1 MTDNNYLI
9 ALVGSVLILAG
20 IVELLRRRQLKEK
33 YAVLWLIVGLV
44 LVVFTAFPALLTRIS
59 SALGVAV
66 PTNLLFFVAI
76 LFLVGVVLHLSWE
89 ASRLENETRK
99 LAEDLAIM
107 RMDLNELK
115 REKEVS
121 EDGLPTD

>member
-9 ALVGSVLILAG
+9 ALVGSVLILAA

-33 YAVLWLIVGLV
+33 YAVLWLIVGVV

-99 LAEDLAIM
+99 LAEDVAILRLDLA
-107 RMDLNELK
+107 ELK
-115 REKEVS
+115 RERENEKA
-121 EDGLPTD
+121 D

>member
-9 ALVGSVLILAG
+9 ALVGSVLILAA

-33 YAVLWLIVGLV
+33 YAVLWLVVGLV

-99 LAEDLAIM
+99 LAEDVAILRLDLA
-107 RMDLNELK
+107 ELK
-115 REKEVS
+115 RERECENEKA
-121 EDGLPTD
+121 D

>member
-1 MTDNNYLI
+1 VTDNNYLI
-9 ALVGSVLILAG
+9 ALVGSVLILAA

-33 YAVLWLIVGLV
+33 YAVLWLLVGLV

-99 LAEDLAIM
+99 LAEDVAILRLDLA
-107 RMDLNELK
+107 ELK
-115 REKEVS
+115 RERECENEKA
-121 EDGLPTD
+121 D

>member
-9 ALVGSVLILAG
+9 ALVGSVLILAA

-33 YAVLWLIVGLV
+33 YAVLWLLVGLV

-99 LAEDLAIM
+99 LAEDVAILRLDLA
-107 RMDLNELK
+107 ELK
-115 REKEVS
+115 RERECENEKA
-121 EDGLPTD
+121 D

>member
-1 MTDNNYLI
+1 MTDNNYVI
-9 ALVGSVLILAG
+9 ALIGSVLILAA

-33 YAVLWLIVGLV
+33 YAILWLIVGVV

-99 LAEDLAIM
+99 LAEDVAILRLELA
-107 RMDLNELK
+107 ELK
-115 REKEVS
+115 RERENEKL
-121 EDGLPTD
+121 D